1 MIFSVVLTLL
11 ALSFMVVVHELGHML
26 TAKRFGALVH
36 EFSVGMGPKLFSV
49 KKGETAYTLRL
60 LPIGGYVSM
69 EGEQGDSDNPRA
81 FGNLAWWKRLVV
93 LAAGAVIN
101 VAVGW
106 ALFAVIN
113 CFEPIVPAVVDYVPE
128 QYEGS
133 VFKAGDEL
141 LRVNGSAVHTRNDVS
156 MSVSMAEDDVIDVL
170 VRRGGE
176 RLPLRARLYKTDYG
190 PLLGVVFKPIENPSV
205 FTSARYALYDTAYV
219 VKAVVFAVRDLIV
232 GRQSVDSLS
241 GPVEIVSVVDTV
253 AESGA
258 KNTWLILMDIFAL
271 IAVNLGVFNLLP
283 VPGLDGG
290 QMLFVI
296 IEKITGK
303 KIKPEVA
310 GTINLV
316 FFALL
321 AVLAA
326 YVTFGDVMGIIN
338 K

>member
-1 MIFSVVLTLL
+1 M
-11 ALSFMVVVHELGHML
+11 
-26 TAKRFGALVH
+26 
-36 EFSVGMGPKLFSV
+36 
-49 KKGETAYTLRL
+49 
-60 LPIGGYVSM
+60 
-69 EGEQGDSDNPRA
+69 
-81 FGNLAWWKRLVV
+81 
-93 LAAGAVIN
+93 
-101 VAVGW
+101 
-106 ALFAVIN
+106 
-113 CFEPIVPAVVDYVPE
+113 
-128 QYEGS
+128 
-133 VFKAGDEL
+133 
-141 LRVNGSAVHTRNDVS
+141 
-156 MSVSMAEDDVIDVL
+156 
-170 VRRGGE
+170 
-176 RLPLRARLYKTDYG
+176 
-190 PLLGVVFKPIENPSV
+190 
-205 FTSARYALYDTAYV
+205 
-219 VKAVVFAVRDLIV
+219 RDLIV